1 MYCHSWL
8 MFVRKC
14 VIHWHKVQFHESL
27 LWESTPMISNNVSNY
42 VVNLERTMLNKA
54 FIAGNKSDIPP

>member
-1 MYCHSWL
+1 
-8 MFVRKC
+8 
-14 VIHWHKVQFHESL
+14 
-27 LWESTPMISNNVSNY
+27 MISNNVSNY